1 MAIYVIFKTFII
13 VEQIKVLQFKPK
25 QCQSERMNHVTTNAQ
40 VLFFFFF
47 NLSARTFG
55 NMFQHLF
62 PLCPQKDQLC
72 ITGSFYM
79 INVLQK
85 CPNKRTTCSP
95 PNYGLFGVI
104 VSSSTRDRAHP
115 CRPFPFSHPVAEFKV
130 HREVRAVIMSH
141 IHYSDTASLQSY
153 M

>member
-13 VEQIKVLQFKPK
+13 VEQIKVLQFKAVL
-25 QCQSERMNHVTTNAQ
+25 ERANESCDHKRTGAI
-40 VLFFFFF
+40 FFFF